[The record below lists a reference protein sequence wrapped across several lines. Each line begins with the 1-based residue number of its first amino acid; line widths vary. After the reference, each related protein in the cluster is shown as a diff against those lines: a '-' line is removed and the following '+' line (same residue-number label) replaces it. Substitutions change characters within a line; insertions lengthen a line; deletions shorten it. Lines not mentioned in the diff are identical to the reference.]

1 MVWRAPQHLSKRGLN
16 LLHMPDILLSSDG
29 TVVAYRIKWARTPW
43 QRMRGL
49 LRGPG
54 LADGEAFILCR
65 AAQVHTIGL
74 GYDID
79 VVFCDKRWVVKRGLA
94 PLRRNRL
101 SPLVMGARY
110 AIELRAGA
118 AAGVAPGSVLSLR
131 AEGRRSRS

>member
-1 MVWRAPQHLSKRGLN
+1 
-16 LLHMPDILLSSDG
+16 MPDILLSSDG

-74 GYDID
+74 GYEID
-79 VVFCDKRWVVKRGLA
+79 VVFCDKRWVVQRVVA

-118 AAGVAPGSVLSLR
+118 AAGVLPDSVLSLR
-131 AEGRRSRS
+131 PEVRRSRS